1 MDIAIIGA
9 GNIGSTLGKRW
20 AQRGHTIIYGVRD
33 PGAGKVAALL
43 AETAGAARAT
53 TAAAAT
59 EQAEVVLFSVPG
71 GSMDGM
77 AAALGPLLPGKIVI
91 DATNKVGDAPMDS
104 LEALRRHAPEAR
116 LYRAFNTL
124 GWENFAEPELDGQVI
139 DLFYCGESGSSQTVI
154 DQLISDIGLRPVYI
168 GETEKSVL
176 LDGLTRLWFTLVF
189 DQGRG
194 GGTRRVALKMLG
206 D

>member
-20 AQRGHTIIYGVRD
+20 ATRGHTIIYGVRD
-33 PGAGKVAALL
+33 PAAGKVAALL
-43 AETAGAARAT
+43 NETAGAARAT
-53 TAAAAT
+53 SAADAAALG
-59 EQAEVVLFSVPG
+59 EVVLFSVPG
-71 GSMDGM
+71 RSMDEM
-77 AAALGPLLPGKIVI
+77 VAALGPLLADKIVI
-91 DATNKVGDAPMDS
+91 DAANKVGEVTMDS
-104 LEALRRHAPEAR
+104 LEALRRHAPDAR

-124 GWENFAEPELDGQVI
+124 GWENFAEPELDGQTI
-139 DLFYCGESGSSQTVI
+139 DLFYCGEGGSSQAIV
-154 DQLISDIGLRPVYI
+154 DQLVSDIGLRPVYI

-194 GGTRRVALKMLG
+194 GGSRRVALKMLG